1 MIRKTEQADLPE
13 CVKVIRNSFGT
24 VADEFGFTEENAP
37 RFTAFATTE
46 DRLAWQMCCEH
57 RLMYL
62 DEEDS
67 RICGYYSLRLNGDGT
82 CELGS
87 LSVLPEY
94 RHRGIGGALL
104 KHAAET
110 AREQNCSV
118 MKLSI
123 VEENTI
129 LRKWYE
135 RNGAVH
141 TGTEKFDFFPF
152 TCGYMEIDLRRQETE
167 KEPLINRFTAFSE
180 EILKDNLTGI
190 YLHGSAVMGCWQPK
204 KSDLDFI
211 VVVRENMTDETKRE
225 YMDRL
230 IMLDTACPAKGIE
243 MSIVTKNVCNPF
255 VYPTPFILHYSRM
268 HSGWYRKDPEDYI
281 RKMNGSDRDLAAH
294 FTVIRNKGRCL
305 YGLPVSEVFGEV
317 PEQNYLD
324 SIWHDISGAKE
335 EIEEQPMYL
344 ILNLARV
351 LAYLKEKE
359 VLSKKE
365 GGEWG
370 LRNLPERCHPLIR
383 SALREYEDGEDV
395 LYDRGLATDYAD
407 YMLSQISSR
416 YETGI
421 TGQEL

>member
-1 MIRKTEQADLPE
+1 MIRKAERADLPE
-13 CVKVIRNSFGT
+13 CVKVIRNSFQT

-46 DRLAWQMCCEH
+46 ERLAWHMYGEH

-62 DEEDS
+62 DEEDG
-67 RICGYYSLRLNGDGT
+67 RICGYYSLRPNDDGT
-82 CELGS
+82 CDLGS

-104 KHAAET
+104 KHSAET
-110 AREQNCSV
+110 AREQQCSV

-123 VEENTI
+123 VEENTV

-152 TCGYMEIDLRRQETE
+152 TCGYMEIDLQRQETE
-167 KEPLINRFTAFSE
+167 MEPLINRFAALSE

-190 YLHGSAVMGCWQPK
+190 YLHGSAVMGYWQPK

-211 VVVRENMTDETKRE
+211 VVVREDMTDETKRE

-230 IMLDTACPAKGIE
+230 ITLDAACPAKGIE
-243 MSIVTKNVCNPF
+243 MSIVTKNVCKPF

-268 HSGWYRKDPEDYI
+268 HNGWYRKDPEDYI
-281 RKMNGSDRDLAAH
+281 RKMNGTDKDLAAH
-294 FTVIRNKGRCL
+294 FTVIRSRGRCL
-305 YGLPVSEVFGEV
+305 YGFPVSEMFGEV
-317 PEQNYLD
+317 PEQDYLD

-370 LRNLPERCHPLIR
+370 LRNLPERYHPLIR
-383 SALREYEDGEDV
+383 SALCEYEDGEDI
-395 LYDRGLATDYAD
+395 LYDRVLAADYAD
-407 YMLSQISSR
+407 YMLRQISP
-416 YETGI
+416 GMK
-421 TGQEL
+421 QE